1 MEPISQRQITWTTLH
16 GIRPAVPAG
25 AAGATAG
32 ISPRT
37 LHVPNTVAGHHDAMS
52 APDAFERLFLREYQR
67 VVAVAYRVL
76 RDADA
81 AQDAAQEAFLAF
93 QRAGHPPD
101 ALFAAAWLHAAAAHQ
116 ALNQLRGERRRLVR
130 ETHPAVAVAGASPS
144 TGHDPAGLI
153 EAAETRDE
161 VRRALARI
169 PPRAAAVLVLRYSG
183 LSYVE
188 VATSLGVPANQVGTL
203 LRRAEA
209 SLRKELNDAPSI

>member
-1 MEPISQRQITWTTLH
+1 MEPISQRQITWTTFH
-16 GIRPAVPAG
+16 GVRPVPAG
-25 AAGATAG
+25 AAGSTAG
-32 ISPRT
+32 TSPRM
-37 LHVPNTVAGHHDAMS
+37 LHVPNTVAAHDHATDV
-52 APDAFERLFLREYQR
+52 PDAFERLFLREYPR
-67 VVAVAYRVL
+67 VVAVAHRVL

-93 QRAGHPPD
+93 QRTGHPPD

-116 ALNQLRGERRRLVR
+116 ALNQLRGERRRLSR
-130 ETHPAVAVAGASPS
+130 EAHPAAGVAGASPS
-144 TGHDPAGLI
+144 AAPDDPAGLV

-209 SLRKELNDAPSI
+209 SLRKELNDAPPI